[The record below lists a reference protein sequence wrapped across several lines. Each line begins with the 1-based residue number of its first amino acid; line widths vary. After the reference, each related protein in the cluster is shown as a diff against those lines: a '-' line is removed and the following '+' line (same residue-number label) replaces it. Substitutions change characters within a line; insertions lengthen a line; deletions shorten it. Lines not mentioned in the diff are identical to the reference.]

1 MINILIII
9 FTMTLFYIAAA
20 GRLSTYIRVLFLQG
34 LLLFGIAYLE
44 LKDVH
49 IGHLIMILAETL
61 IFKAILVPLFYDNL
75 IKKNNFQD
83 ERDPTNP
90 NFFALFKVG
99 FIIISTF
106 ILAYSLH
113 DEHLKITYFA
123 SSVSAIL
130 TGMLM
135 IVRRKKLITHIM
147 GFLVIENGIFLL
159 SLAIGSE
166 MPLIVNMGILLDLM
180 TSVFLFGFFLY
191 KIGEVSHTQDVES
204 LSVLKD

>member
-20 GRLSTYIRVLFLQG
+20 GRLSTYIRVLFMQG

-44 LKDVH
+44 LKDVQ
-49 IGHLIMILAETL
+49 IGHFLMILLETL
-61 IFKAILVPLFYDNL
+61 IFKAILIPVFYDNL
-75 IKKNNFQD
+75 IKKNGFQD
-83 ERDPTNP
+83 ERDPTSP

-99 FIIISTF
+99 LIIIFTF
-106 ILAYSLH
+106 ILAYNLH

-135 IVRRKKLITHIM
+135 VVRRKKLITHIM

-166 MPLIVNMGILLDLM
+166 MPFIVNMGILLDLM
-180 TSVFLFGFFLY
+180 TSVFLFGFFLFR
-191 KIGEVSHTQDVES
+191 IGEVSHTQEVES
-204 LSVLKD
+204 LTGLKD

>member
-9 FTMTLFYIAAA
+9 FTMTLFYMATA
-20 GRLSTYIRVLFLQG
+20 GRLSTYIRVLFVQG
-34 LLLFGIAYLE
+34 LLLFGVAYLE
-44 LKDVH
+44 LKDVEL
-49 IGHLIMILAETL
+49 GHLLMISTETL
-61 IFKAILVPLFYDNL
+61 IFKAILVPVFYDNL
-75 IKKNNFQD
+75 IKRNGFQD

-99 FIIISTF
+99 LIIIFTF

-113 DEHLKITYFA
+113 DQHLKITYFA
-123 SSVSAIL
+123 CSVSAIL

-166 MPLIVNMGILLDLM
+166 MPFIVNMGILLDLM
-180 TSVFLFGFFLY
+180 TSVFLFGFFLFR
-191 KIGEVSHTQDVES
+191 IGEISNTQEAES
-204 LSVLKD
+204 LTGLKD

>member
-1 MINILIII
+1 
-9 FTMTLFYIAAA
+9 MTLFYIAAA

-44 LKDVH
+44 LKDVEL
-49 IGHLIMILAETL
+49 GHLLMILTETL

-99 FIIISTF
+99 FIIIFTF

-130 TGMLM
+130 TGMLI

-180 TSVFLFGFFLY
+180 TSVFLFGFFLF
-191 KIGEVSHTQDVES
+191 KIGEVSHTQEVES
-204 LSVLKD
+204 LSGLKD

>member
-9 FTMTLFYIAAA
+9 FTMTLFYMAAA

-34 LLLFGIAYLE
+34 ILLFGVAYLE

-49 IGHLIMILAETL
+49 ISHFLMILTETL
-61 IFKAILVPLFYDNL
+61 IFKAILIPVFYDNL
-75 IKKNNFQD
+75 IKRNGFQD

-99 FIIISTF
+99 LIIIFTF

-113 DEHLKITYFA
+113 DEHLKIIYFA

-147 GFLVIENGIFLL
+147 GFLVMENGIFLL

-166 MPLIVNMGILLDLM
+166 MPFIVNMGILLDLM

-191 KIGEVSHTQDVES
+191 RIGEVSHTQEAES
-204 LSVLKD
+204 LTGLKD

>member
-20 GRLSTYIRVLFLQG
+20 GRLSTYIRVLFMQG

-49 IGHLIMILAETL
+49 IGHFLMILLETL
-61 IFKAILVPLFYDNL
+61 IFKAILIPVFYDNL
-75 IKKNNFQD
+75 IKRNGFQD

-99 FIIISTF
+99 LIIIFAF
-106 ILAYSLH
+106 ILAYNLH

-135 IVRRKKLITHIM
+135 VVRRKKLITHII
-147 GFLVIENGIFLL
+147 GFLVLENGIFLL

-166 MPLIVNMGILLDLM
+166 MPFIVNMGILLDLM
-180 TSVFLFGFFLY
+180 TSVFLFGFFLFR
-191 KIGEVSHTQDVES
+191 IGEVSHTQEVES
-204 LSVLKD
+204 LTGLKD

>member
-34 LLLFGIAYLE
+34 LLLFGIACLE
-44 LKDVH
+44 LKD
-49 IGHLIMILAETL
+49 IQLGHLLMILAETL

-180 TSVFLFGFFLY
+180 TSVFLFGFFLF
-191 KIGEVSHTQDVES
+191 KIGEVGHTQEVES
-204 LSVLKD
+204 LSGLKD

>member
-1 MINILIII
+1 
-9 FTMTLFYIAAA
+9 MTLFYMGAA

-34 LLLFGIAYLE
+34 ILLFGVAYLE

-49 IGHLIMILAETL
+49 IGHFIMIVTETL
-61 IFKAILVPLFYDNL
+61 IFKAILIPLFYDNL
-75 IKKNNFQD
+75 IKKNGFQD

-99 FIIISTF
+99 LIVIFTF

-166 MPLIVNMGILLDLM
+166 MPFIVNMGILLDLV
-180 TSVFLFGFFLY
+180 TSVLLFGFFIY
-191 KIGEVSHTQDVES
+191 RIGEVSHTQEVES
-204 LSVLKD
+204 LTGLKD

>member
-9 FTMTLFYIAAA
+9 FTMTLFYMGAA
-20 GRLSTYIRVLFLQG
+20 GRLTTYIRVLFLQG
-34 LLLFGIAYLE
+34 LLLFGVAYLE
-44 LKDVH
+44 LKDVNFLH
-49 IGHLIMILAETL
+49 MLMIVLETL
-61 IFKAILVPLFYDNL
+61 IFKAILIPLFYDNL
-75 IKKNNFQD
+75 IKRNSFQD

-99 FIIISTF
+99 FIIIFAF
-106 ILAYSLH
+106 ILAYALH

-166 MPLIVNMGILLDLM
+166 MPFIVNMGILLDLI
-180 TSVFLFGFFLY
+180 TSVLLFGFFLY
-191 KIGEVSHTQDVES
+191 RIGEVSHTQEVES
-204 LSVLKD
+204 LSGLKD

>member
-1 MINILIII
+1 
-9 FTMTLFYIAAA
+9 MTLFYIAAA
-20 GRLSTYIRVLFLQG
+20 GRFSTYIRVLFLQG

-44 LKDVH
+44 LKDVKL
-49 IGHLIMILAETL
+49 GHLLMILTETL
-61 IFKAILVPLFYDNL
+61 IFKAILVPLFYDRL
-75 IKKNNFQD
+75 IKRNNFQD

-106 ILAYSLH
+106 ILAYALH

-123 SSVSAIL
+123 SSVSAVL

-147 GFLVIENGIFLL
+147 GFLVLENGIFLL

-180 TSVFLFGFFLY
+180 TSVFLFGFFLF
-191 KIGEVSHTQDVES
+191 KIGEVSHTQEVES
-204 LSVLKD
+204 LSGLKD

>member
-9 FTMTLFYIAAA
+9 FTMTLFYMGAA
-20 GRLSTYIRVLFLQG
+20 GRLTTYIRVLFLQG
-34 LLLFGIAYLE
+34 LLLFGVAYLE
-44 LKDVH
+44 LKDVKLAH
-49 IGHLIMILAETL
+49 MLMIVLETL
-61 IFKAILVPLFYDNL
+61 IFKAILIPLFYGNL
-75 IKKNNFQD
+75 IKRNSFQD
-83 ERDPTNP
+83 ERDPTSP

-99 FIIISTF
+99 FIIIFAF
-106 ILAYSLH
+106 ILAYTLH

-166 MPLIVNMGILLDLM
+166 MPFIVNMGILLDLM
-180 TSVFLFGFFLY
+180 TSVLLFGFFLY
-191 KIGEVSHTQDVES
+191 RIGEVSHTQEVES
-204 LSVLKD
+204 LSGLKD

>member
-9 FTMTLFYIAAA
+9 FTMTLFYMGAA

-34 LLLFGIAYLE
+34 LLLFGVAYLE

-49 IGHLIMILAETL
+49 IGHFIMIVTETL
-61 IFKAILVPLFYDNL
+61 IFKAILIPLFYDNL
-75 IKKNNFQD
+75 IKKNGFQD

-99 FIIISTF
+99 LIVIFTF
-106 ILAYSLH
+106 ILAYTLH

-180 TSVFLFGFFLY
+180 TSVLLFGFFIY
-191 KIGEVSHTQDVES
+191 RIGEVSHTQEVES
-204 LSVLKD
+204 LTGLKD

>member
-9 FTMTLFYIAAA
+9 FTMTLFYVASA
-20 GRLSTYIRVLFLQG
+20 GRLGTYIRVLFIQG
-34 LLLFGIAYLE
+34 LLLFGVAYLE
-44 LKDVH
+44 LKDVQL
-49 IGHLIMILAETL
+49 GHFVMIVLETL
-61 IFKAILVPLFYDNL
+61 IFKAILIPLFYDNL
-75 IKKNNFQD
+75 IKKNHFED
-83 ERDPTNP
+83 ERAPNNP

-99 FIIISTF
+99 LIVIFTF
-106 ILAYSLH
+106 ILAYRLH

-166 MPLIVNMGILLDLM
+166 MPFIVNVGILLDLM
-180 TSVFLFGFFLY
+180 TSVFLFGFFLFR
-191 KIGEVSHTQDVES
+191 IGEISQTQEVES
-204 LSVLKD
+204 LTGLKD

>member
-1 MINILIII
+1 
-9 FTMTLFYIAAA
+9 MTLFYMAAA

-34 LLLFGIAYLE
+34 LLLFGVAFLE
-44 LKDVH
+44 LKEDVQ
-49 IGHLIMILAETL
+49 IGHFVMIVLETL
-61 IFKAILVPLFYDNL
+61 IFKAILIPVFYDNL
-75 IKKNNFQD
+75 IKRNNFQD

-99 FIIISTF
+99 IIVIFTF
-106 ILAYSLH
+106 ILAYELH

-166 MPLIVNMGILLDLM
+166 MPFIVNMGILLDLV
-180 TSVFLFGFFLY
+180 TSVLLFGFFLFR
-191 KIGEVSHTQDVES
+191 IGEVSNTQEVES
-204 LSVLKD
+204 LTGLKD